1 MTWFDVLKVLPEI
14 TLALLGIMVI
24 LFDVL
29 TDDTPEQRAEDAA
42 STTLF
47 GLGIAF
53 VLVLVQGGFLINRF
67 VDASTLEP
75 TNGVVGFFTNILRNL
90 QSVTDTTVGPTGQPN
105 NVLLNGAF
113 VVDNLTLLARLIFI
127 GAAMSTVLLAKNFN
141 RSGNPAEFYGL
152 LVFATIGMNLMAGA
166 NEMIVAYLSLELASV
181 SLYIMA
187 GYFKSDLRSSEAGIK
202 YYIFGALSSGVLLYG
217 LSLWY
222 GYAAANQLENPTSFR
237 TVAQALQGAPSSNIL
252 YLAILFII
260 SGLGYKVAVVPFH
273 TWSPDVYQGAPT
285 PVTAFLSTASKTA
298 GFVLLFRVLA
308 EGFAPF
314 SGSAAAV
321 GFSGWA
327 SVLALIAFLTMTF
340 GNLAAITQTNVKRLL
355 AYSSI
360 AHAGFLLLG
369 LIAVYLPSVTGTDQ
383 LARSEFGTSSL
394 VYYLIT
400 YTFTNLGA
408 FGALAAISR
417 VIGGDEMSDLNG
429 LYKRNLGLAALMA
442 LFVLSL
448 AGIPPLSGFWAKFYI
463 FMAGWESGAIWLV
476 VVAVINTIISLYY
489 YLRILKAMFMQEPRD
504 DQEITVPTGMNV
516 SLITSAIAVIVLGLI
531 PNFFLPAFNVVTQL
545 ASR

>member
-1 MTWFDVLKVLPEI
+1 MTWFDVLKILPEI
-14 TLALLGIMVI
+14 TLVLLAIMII
-24 LFDVL
+24 LFDV
-29 TDDTPEQRAEDAA
+29 TSNDTPEQRAEDAA

-53 VLVLVQGGFLINRF
+53 FLVLIQGGYIINRL
-67 VDASTLEP
+67 VDFSTLNP
-75 TNGVVGFFTNILRNL
+75 TNGVLAYLVRLVSNL
-90 QSVTDTTVGPTGQPN
+90 QSVTDTTIGVAGQPG

-113 VVDNLTLLARLIFI
+113 VVDNLTLLSRLIFI
-127 GAAMSTVLLAKNFN
+127 GAAMSTVLLAKHFT
-141 RSGNPAEFYGL
+141 RLGNQAEFYGFL
-152 LVFATIGMNLMAGA
+152 IFATIGMNLMAGA
-166 NEMIVAYLSLELASV
+166 NEMIAAYLSLELASV

-222 GYAAANQLENPTSFR
+222 GYAAANQLENPTSFS
-237 TVAQALQGAPSSNIL
+237 TLAGAIQRAPTSNIL
-252 YLAILFII
+252 YLALLFII
-260 SGLGYKVAVVPFH
+260 AGLGYKVAVVPFH
-273 TWSPDVYQGAPT
+273 SWSPDVYQGAPT

-308 EGFAPF
+308 QGFGPL
-314 SGSAAAV
+314 SGSASAT
-321 GFSGWA
+321 GFSGWT

-369 LIAVYLPSVTGTDQ
+369 LIAVYLPGPTGVQ
-383 LARSEFGTSSL
+383 LAQTEFGTSSL
-394 VYYLIT
+394 VYYLLA

-417 VIGGDEMSDLNG
+417 VVGGDEMSDLDG
-429 LYKRNLGLAALMA
+429 LYKRNLGLATLMA
-442 LFVLSL
+442 VFVLSL
-448 AGIPPLSGFWAKFYI
+448 AGIPPLSGFWAKFYV

-504 DQEITVPTGMNV
+504 DREIDVPTGMNV
-516 SLITSAIAVIVLGLI
+516 SLVTSAIAVVVLGLV
-531 PNFFLPAFNVVTQL
+531 PNFFLPALNVVTQL